1 MKNFEGKTALIT
13 GGASG
18 IGKLMAGIL
27 LEQKARVIIWDLNP
41 EGIDETIG
49 ELSARG
55 SITGYRVDVANVEQ
69 VKETAQKVK
78 QEHGVVD
85 VLINNAGIVV
95 GKYFHEHTTSDILK
109 TMEVNTNAPMLVT
122 REFLGD
128 MMKQNSGHIC
138 NIASSAGIVSNPKMA
153 VYAASKWAVTGW
165 SDSLRLEMK
174 QLKKNIGVT
183 TIMPYYINTGMF
195 DGVQSRIP
203 ILKPE
208 PTARRIIKAMRKGK
222 KMVTFPRY
230 IYPLTRVSQGLF
242 STNGFDWLASNVFGI
257 YKTMEHFKGRKS

>member
-1 MKNFEGKTALIT
+1 M
-13 GGASG
+13 
-18 IGKLMAGIL
+18 
-27 LEQKARVIIWDLNP
+27 
-41 EGIDETIG
+41 
-49 ELSARG
+49 
-55 SITGYRVDVANVEQ
+55 EQ

-183 TIMPYYINTGMF
+183 TIMPTTSTPACSTGCNHA
-195 DGVQSRIP
+195 SR
-203 ILKPE
+203 
-208 PTARRIIKAMRKGK
+208 
-222 KMVTFPRY
+222 F
-230 IYPLTRVSQGLF
+230 
-242 STNGFDWLASNVFGI
+242 
-257 YKTMEHFKGRKS
+257 